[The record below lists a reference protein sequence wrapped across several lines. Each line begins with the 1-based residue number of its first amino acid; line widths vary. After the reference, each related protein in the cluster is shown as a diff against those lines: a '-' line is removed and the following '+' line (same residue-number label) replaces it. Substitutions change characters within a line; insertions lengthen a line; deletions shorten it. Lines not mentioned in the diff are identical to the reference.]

1 MTDAAIAPAAP
12 GAAAS
17 DLLNRGGAVPPAVP
31 AWQPALPIGYDAP
44 EAVSA
49 RAEIKDRIADKEFGA
64 KLLRKDEAATKE
76 WDALHKAGYPAPQQI
91 TSADDVQA
99 QAAARNEKEWSTF
112 IAALGTQW
120 QITPEQISELRNGVV
135 REDIRNIAL
144 QRRDAMVKDK
154 AWYRRLLDG
163 DRQAKEEWSKVV
175 ADIGL
180 RPVKVQS

>member
-1 MTDAAIAPAAP
+1 
-12 GAAAS
+12 
-17 DLLNRGGAVPPAVP
+17 
-31 AWQPALPIGYDAP
+31 
-44 EAVSA
+44 VSA